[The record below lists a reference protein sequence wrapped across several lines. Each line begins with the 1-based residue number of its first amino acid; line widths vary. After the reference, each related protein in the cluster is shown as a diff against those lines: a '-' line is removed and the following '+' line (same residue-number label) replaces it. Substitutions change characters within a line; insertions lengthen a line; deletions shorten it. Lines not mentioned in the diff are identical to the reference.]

1 MRLRKPHRNKR
12 ETNNEAQSSI
22 NLISKD
28 VIVKK
33 KSIVKKDLRKV
44 KSTRTNLLNPL
55 PRS

>member
-1 MRLRKPHRNKR
+1 MRLGKPHRNKK

>member
-1 MRLRKPHRNKR
+1 MRLEKPHRNKR

-33 KSIVKKDLRKV
+33 KINCKKGSK
-44 KSTRTNLLNPL
+44 KS
-55 PRS
+55 